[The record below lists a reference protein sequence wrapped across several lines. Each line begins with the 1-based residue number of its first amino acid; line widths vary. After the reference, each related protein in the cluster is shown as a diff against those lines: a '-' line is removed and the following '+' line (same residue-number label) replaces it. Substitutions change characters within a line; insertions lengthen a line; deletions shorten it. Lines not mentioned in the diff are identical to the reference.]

1 MSIVC
6 HLAFDIVIHL
16 FFFWVKRVIHSLN
29 VTNELFSRQLLYF
42 DQEESG
48 GLSLALQVHF
58 TFS

>member
-16 FFFWVKRVIHSLN
+16 FFLVKRVIHSLN